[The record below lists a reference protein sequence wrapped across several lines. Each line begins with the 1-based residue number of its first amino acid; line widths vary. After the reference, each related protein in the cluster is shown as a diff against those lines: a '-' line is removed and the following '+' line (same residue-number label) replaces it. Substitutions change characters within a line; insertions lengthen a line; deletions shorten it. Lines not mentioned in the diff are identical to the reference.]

1 LLSIFLA
8 LFASLVFWCEDE
20 GPGSIGKAYRNLLP
34 GGGRQ
39 EENWV
44 KGELG
49 SLFGTA
55 VYL

>member
-39 EENWV
+39 EEKWV

-55 VYL
+55 IYL